1 MLNKKGFTLAEVLI
15 TIGILGV
22 IAAVTL
28 PALNTNLIKNQL
40 EVQTRKFYSQLT
52 KAFNLYKAENQV
64 NTITGMGFKVEP
76 FVKKYFN
83 VTRQCINAEDCFA
96 SQYSLQNNKG
106 TSPGSH
112 FFYGSNNTYELAD
125 GTVFSLEDYYD
136 ESEDYPI
143 AVAFDVNGK
152 KGPNKIGYDLWTAT
166 VFYDGSVDEGGVFPE
181 IRKTYKADEASE
193 SRFKYCKS
201 GDSSYGGCFG
211 HFMRNGFKFDY

>member
-96 SQYSLQNNKG
+96 SQYSLQNNEG
-106 TSPGSH
+106 FVSSRY
-112 FFYGSNNTYELAD
+112 FFFGSNNTYELAD
-125 GTVFSLEDYYD
+125 GTVFSLQDYYS
-136 ESEDYPI
+136 ESEGSPI

-152 KGPNKIGYDLWTAT
+152 KGPNKVGYDMWTAT
-166 VFYDGSVDEGGVFPE
+166 VFYDGSVDESGVAPE
-181 IRKTYKADEASE
+181 LRKTYRADEISE
-193 SRFKYCKS
+193 SRFDYCKE
-201 GDSSYGGCFG
+201 GDAYGGCFG